1 METNNSIITGNFIIY
16 CDNWQSTVS
25 FYRDLLALEIN
36 YENDW
41 FVEFIL
47 TDSARLSVANANRAS
62 IDSSAG
68 QGITIALQVLDL
80 AQRHQMFT
88 DQVIEITP
96 IKEHAWG
103 AQVFYLKDPEG
114 NRIEFW
120 QSNTA

>member
-1 METNNSIITGNFIIY
+1 MTTDNVIITGNFIIY
-16 CDNWQSTVS
+16 CNHWEATVS
-25 FYRDLLALEIN
+25 FYRDLLKLKIN

-47 TDSARLSVANANRAS
+47 TDSARLSVASASRAS

-80 AQRHQMFT
+80 AQRHQMFIN
-88 DQVIEITP
+88 QVIEITP

-103 AQVFYLKDPEG
+103 AQVFYIKDPEG

-120 QSNTA
+120 QSNTE